1 MPLKV
6 TIRGETF
13 GFDNERYP
21 LSEAIA
27 LEEKLGI
34 PFHQWRTDLTQGSA
48 KAMAGFVWLVL
59 KRNGRDTTLED
70 IISGEYDLATSEVD
84 IEEEG
89 GPDPT
94 PAPSPAPGGS
104 TSGSSPSDSGSA
116 PGSGTG
122 SPSKRRSSSRN
133 I

>member
-6 TIRGETF
+6 TIRGEVF
-13 GFDNERYP
+13 SFDNDRYP

-27 LEEKLGI
+27 LETKLGI
-34 PFHQWRTDLTQGSA
+34 PFHQWRADLAQGSA

-59 KRNGRDTTLED
+59 KRAGRDTTLED
-70 IISGEYDLATSEVD
+70 IISGAYDLATSEVD

-89 GPDPT
+89 GEDPT
-94 PAPSPAPGGS
+94 PAPSPAPGDS
-104 TSGSSPSDSGSA
+104 TSGSSPSDSGSD

-122 SPSKRRSSSRN
+122 SP
-133 I
+133 

>member
-6 TIRGETF
+6 TIRGEVF
-13 GFDNERYP
+13 SFDNDRYP

-34 PFHQWRTDLTQGSA
+34 PFHEWRTSLATGSA

-59 KRNGRDTTLED
+59 KRDGRDTTLED
-70 IISGEYDLATSEVD
+70 IISGAYDLATSDVD
-84 IEEEG
+84 IEDEG

-94 PAPSPAPGGS
+94 PAPSPAPGAS
-104 TSGSSPSDSGSA
+104 TSEPSPSDSGSA

-122 SPSKRRSSSRN
+122 SP
-133 I
+133 